1 MLNRERW
8 DDMACGTHRSA
19 EKCVAVL
26 VRKLEIKGHL
36 GEPSF
41 CGRREWKEEIAV
53 GFNALGYDRVEC
65 CVRM

>member
-1 MLNRERW
+1 
-8 DDMACGTHRSA
+8 
-19 EKCVAVL
+19 VAVL

-53 GFNALGYDRVEC
+53 GFNALGYDGVEC

>member
-1 MLNRERW
+1 
-8 DDMACGTHRSA
+8 MACDTHRCA

-26 VRKLEIKGHL
+26 VRRLDIKGHF
-36 GEPSF
+36 GELSF

-53 GFNALGYDRVEC
+53 GFNAQGYDGVEC

>member
-8 DDMACGTHRSA
+8 HGMACGTHRSA

-36 GEPSF
+36 GELSF
-41 CGRREWKEEIAV
+41 CGRREWKEKMAV
-53 GFNALGYDRVEC
+53 GLMHWV
-65 CVRM
+65 VMVWSVV